1 MRRTLGIVAIV
12 FLALTAAPSAR
23 GQDYRGEIMQYVID
37 PCVMAA
43 ARKNARG
50 NVTPRQMAELI
61 KIVNRQQYERA
72 VQMMIPTLYGKTWD
86 QRQALYRWGRIKCIQ
101 GQ

>member
-1 MRRTLGIVAIV
+1 MTRRFGILAAAALCVAV
-12 FLALTAAPSAR
+12 VSSAR
-23 GQDYRGEIMQYVID
+23 GQDYRSEIMQYVID

-61 KIVNRQQYERA
+61 KIMNSQQYERA
-72 VQMMIPTLYGKTWD
+72 IRQMIPTLYGKTWN
-86 QRQALYRWGRIKCIQ
+86 QRQALYRWGRVKCIQ